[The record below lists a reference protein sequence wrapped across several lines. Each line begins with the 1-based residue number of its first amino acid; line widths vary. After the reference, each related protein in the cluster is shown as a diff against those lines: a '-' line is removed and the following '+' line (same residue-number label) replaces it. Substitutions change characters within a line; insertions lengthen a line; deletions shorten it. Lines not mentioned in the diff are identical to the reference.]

1 MYSISKE
8 ISNQSESQMTKKTI
22 SPCTVKQSFMK
33 RRLNIMSR
41 NLEKRL

>member
-22 SPCTVKQSFMK
+22 STCTVKQSFMK
-33 RRLNIMSR
+33 RRLNVMR
-41 NLEKRL
+41 CNLEKCL

>member
-22 SPCTVKQSFMK
+22 STCTVKQSFMK
-33 RRLNIMSR
+33 RRFNVMSH
-41 NLEKRL
+41 NLEKCL